1 MINTIIPAAGNGKR
15 FVSAGVKTIKP
26 LLVVNEKT
34 LIEHAI
40 DIVSPIGGEV
50 FVITKVMPKEKDN
63 KTLSKTILDNKA
75 NEIFV
80 PTNKNHSGAAHSASF
95 AKIDFME
102 KDLIESPLI
111 IINCDQIIKLD
122 YENFFSFIN
131 KNDPDGVVILYES
144 YDPKNSFAKIE
155 DGKIVEIIE
164 KNVISNDAL
173 TGFHYWKRSG
183 DFFDSASE
191 LQEKLYGT
199 LHEEY
204 VSETYNFLIKRGK
217 KIMPYFIDNQNFI
230 PLGTP
235 EDVDKYLGNDQWRNS

>member
-26 LLVVNEKT
+26 LLIVNGKT

-40 DIVSPIGGEV
+40 DIVNPMGGEI
-50 FVITKVMPKEKDN
+50 FIITKTMPDEKDN
-63 KTLSKTILDNKA
+63 DILSKTILNSGGIEVFA
-75 NEIFV
+75 
-80 PTNKNHSGAAHSASF
+80 PTNKDHSGAAHSASF

-102 KDLIESPLI
+102 KELIESPLI
-111 IINCDQIIKLD
+111 IINCDQIIRLD
-122 YENFFSFIN
+122 YEDFFSFIN
-131 KNDPDGVVILYES
+131 KNNPDGVVILYKS
-144 YDPKNSFAKIE
+144 SDSKNSFAKIE
-155 DGKIVEIIE
+155 NEQITEIVE

-173 TGFHYWKRSG
+173 VGFHYWKRAG
-183 DFFDSASE
+183 DFFDSAKE
-191 LQEKLYGT
+191 LREKLDQT

-217 KIMPYFIDNQNFI
+217 KIMPYFIDNNNFI